1 MHSMP
6 HAYSSSCVPSQ
17 EDGREGPQ
25 PPHIQT
31 THGADSLPPPPPL
44 PNGRRRRR
52 ILPCRRGPRRCGS
65 RSRSRSRSRRRRRS
79 GSGSGRLLP
88 RGGLRPASRLCRL
101 RRPGPRPFCRGA
113 GADADAGAGAGP
125 GEGGRCPLGFRIF
138 RTSSDSDSS
147 SDSGPHRRLESAY
160 PPDLPA
166 LLRGEAVRSALRS
179 PGGIC
184 LDLTAVVRTAADGGS
199 DPTPSPSPS
208 PPLPPPL
215 SVDAVRLSG
224 RAEDLASFLN
234 GRLSSSFPPP
244 PTSGAKAGHPARER
258 RKRRRRTW

>member
-1 MHSMP
+1 MP

-138 RTSSDSDSS
+138 RIF
-147 SDSGPHRRLESAY
+147 RFRFFF
-160 PPDLPA
+160 
-166 LLRGEAVRSALRS
+166 RFR
-179 PGGIC
+179 
-184 LDLTAVVRTAADGGS
+184 
-199 DPTPSPSPS
+199 PTPAAGVGVPTRPAR
-208 PPLPPPL
+208 PPEGGGRQVGPPL
-215 SVDAVRLSG
+215 SGGNLPRPHCGRQDGRRRRERSYAVAVAVAAPSAPSVG
-224 RAEDLASFLN
+224 RCGPAVGK
-234 GRLSSSFPPP
+234 GRGPGLLPQREAKLLLPPSSYFRSQGRSP
-244 PTSGAKAGHPARER
+244 SRER